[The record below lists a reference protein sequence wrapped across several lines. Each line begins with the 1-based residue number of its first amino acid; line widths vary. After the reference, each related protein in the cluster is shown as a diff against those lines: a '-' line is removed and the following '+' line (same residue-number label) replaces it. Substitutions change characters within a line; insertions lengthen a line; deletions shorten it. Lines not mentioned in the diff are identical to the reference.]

1 MRNIFLLIMFTL
13 AGCASMQDTHQESVT
28 LNATYDRAWQA
39 AVFALSET
47 GFSIENSDKD
57 SGLLYAEGG
66 RNAFTQ
72 NEAPQLNV
80 MVSEGPGDGEVTIRL
95 QAIQAGQLYD
105 WGAGKGNSK
114 KFFNALESNLN

>member
-1 MRNIFLLIMFTL
+1 
-13 AGCASMQDTHQESVT
+13 MQDTYSDSITVD
-28 LNATYDRAWQA
+28 ADYDKAWQA

-47 GFSIENSDKD
+47 GFSVKNSDKD
-57 SGLLYAEGG
+57 SGMLYAEGG

-80 MVSEGPGDGEVTIRL
+80 MVVEGPNEGQSTVTVR
-95 QAIQAGQLYD
+95 AVQAGQVFD

-114 KFFNALESNLN
+114 KFFTALEQYVQ